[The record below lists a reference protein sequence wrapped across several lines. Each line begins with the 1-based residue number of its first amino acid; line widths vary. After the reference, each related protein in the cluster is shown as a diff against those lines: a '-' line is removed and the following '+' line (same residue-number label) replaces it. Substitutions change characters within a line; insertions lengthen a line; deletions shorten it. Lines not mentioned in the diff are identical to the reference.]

1 MAVRRMSWDVRP
13 PPATPA
19 TRRKVDTRPSFT
31 PRIMSRQYCRDFP
44 RCGLYVVLL
53 FVGGDDGGDDGG
65 DVGLLGVV
73 VGLGGIML
81 LRLEYNV
88 TRMQDV
94 RYRY

>member
-44 RCGLYVVLL
+44 RCGLYVLLL
-53 FVGGDDGGDDGG
+53 FVGGDVGG
-65 DVGLLGVV
+65 DVGGLGVV
-73 VGLGGIML
+73 VGLGVVGL
-81 LRLEYNV
+81 GSLSG
-88 TRMQDV
+88 
-94 RYRY
+94 